1 MKTMSGLVKDHFT
14 ELLLVVLFVLVL
26 FFVVYMSHI
35 HNDQLA
41 NKLMEFD
48 SGVLGALFLAMRT
61 TTRPSP
67 PTESSTSPKE

>member
-1 MKTMSGLVKDHFT
+1 MLQLLRDHFT
-14 ELLLVVLFVLVL
+14 ELLLVALFVGVL

-61 TTRPSP
+61 TAKPV
-67 PTESSTSPKE
+67 EAPKENAK